1 MDTRTDALIRQGF
14 REFIPET
21 TKIIIAQRISSVQNA
36 DRIIVLDDGRIDA
49 VGCHDELLRTCEIYR
64 EVYESQQKG
73 GEDDA

>member
-1 MDTRTDALIRQGF
+1 MVLCNHHGLKHPVHPGAAGF
-14 REFIPET
+14 AIPGH
-21 TKIIIAQRISSVQNA
+21 RIV
-36 DRIIVLDDGRIDA
+36 VLDDGRIDA